1 MTEDA
6 ELAEIREQKLEQLQE
21 KAAEGR
27 LGDGDDPDAGG
38 DSTPTV
44 PQSVDGAAGLDSL
57 LDGHDVVLADFY
69 ADWCG
74 PCKML
79 EPVVETIAA
88 ETDAA
93 VAKVDVDANQP
104 LAAEYGVRGVP
115 TLVLFADGE
124 PVERLVGV
132 QDESRLR
139 TTVESYT

>member
-1 MTEDA
+1 MTTDA
-6 ELAEIREQKLEQLQE
+6 
-21 KAAEGR
+21 AAETGTAPNEP
-27 LGDGDDPDAGG
+27 LH
-38 DSTPTV
+38 
-44 PQSVDGAAGLDSL
+44 VDGQADLDATV
-57 LDGHDVVLADFY
+57 DENDVVLADFY

>member
-1 MTEDA
+1 MTTDA
-6 ELAEIREQKLEQLQE
+6 
-21 KAAEGR
+21 AAETGTAPNEPVHI
-27 LGDGDDPDAGG
+27 DGQSDLDA
-38 DSTPTV
+38 TV
-44 PQSVDGAAGLDSL
+44 DENG
-57 LDGHDVVLADFY
+57 VVLADFY